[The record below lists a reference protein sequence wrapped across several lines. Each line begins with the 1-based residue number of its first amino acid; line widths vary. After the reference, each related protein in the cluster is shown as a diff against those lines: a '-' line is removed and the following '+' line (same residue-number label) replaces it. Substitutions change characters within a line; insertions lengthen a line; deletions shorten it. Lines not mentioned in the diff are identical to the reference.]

1 MAVAEIKKVQIIGHS
16 HVKKDFL
23 SSLQEEG
30 LVQIEKT
37 DFDELGLDAPP
48 QEESKLDHQLFQLSH
63 VIDFLSKWE
72 EKKLADKIL
81 LEKPKL
87 AVKKRGEILEFDYAS
102 VCERV
107 EALERNKKVIL
118 SGNKYL
124 DREKSALKSF
134 EDLDIPVL
142 DFQPTKL
149 SEMRLGSIPLSALED
164 LEEIGEEKGL
174 WFHVLSQT
182 KREVTLFLI
191 YLKEN
196 KEEFEESL
204 REMSFIPF
212 YFSETVLERAK
223 ESDRVTDIIKKLEKE
238 IKQGENQAAE
248 IDKQA
253 GELSLQFREK
263 LMLVYDTLL
272 NERNKHRFSSFT
284 GETGSAFFLEGWI
297 QDKDIKKLKHRL
309 EPYSESVEFFFRSPL
324 PDEEPPVVLD
334 NPPVGRPFEIITKLY
349 GLPSKGSLDPTM
361 YLAPFFFVFLGLTV
375 SEAGYGLV
383 VALLSLLYIK
393 LAKPKGG
400 LRLFLKLLFIVGVAN
415 VILGSMVGGW
425 FGFSVPELM
434 LIDPLKNPLSFLILS
449 LVLGFIQVWFGTL
462 LRMISN
468 IKQKKYMNAFFV
480 QGGWLVL
487 LPSLVLYLL
496 TKTPV
501 WGYVSIGGALGI
513 VFFASP
519 SPNPISRFFGGLYS
533 LYDISRYLSDVLSY
547 SRLLALGLSTTV
559 IAMVVNTLC
568 ESALGIP
575 WIGWLFAALIFII
588 GHLFNL
594 GISFLG
600 GFVHSMRLQFVEFF
614 SKFFDSGGQPFK
626 PFELENEYTEFI

>member
-16 HVKKDFL
+16 LIKKDFL
-23 SSLQEEG
+23 SSLQEQG

-48 QEESKLDHQLFQLSH
+48 QEESTLDHQLFQLSH
-63 VIDFLSKWE
+63 VIGFLSKWE
-72 EKKLADKIL
+72 EKKLVDKIL
-81 LEKPKL
+81 LEKPKM
-87 AVKKRGEILEFDYAS
+87 AVKKRRKIMEFDYAS
-102 VCERV
+102 VCEKA
-107 EALERNKKVIL
+107 EALEKSKKDIL

-124 DREKSALKSF
+124 GREKSALRVF
-134 EDLDIPVL
+134 ENLDIPVL

-149 SEMRLGSIPLSALED
+149 SEMRLGTIPLSMLED
-164 LEEIGEEKGL
+164 LIKIREEKKL
-174 WFHVLSQT
+174 WFRVLCQT
-182 KREVTLFLI
+182 KREATLFLV

-196 KEEFEESL
+196 KEELEESL
-204 REMSFIPF
+204 REMSFTPF
-212 YFSETVLERAK
+212 YFSETVLERAEK
-223 ESDRVTDIIKKLEKE
+223 SDLVIDIIKKLDRE
-238 IKQGENQAAE
+238 IKQEERRAAE

-253 GELSLQFREK
+253 RELSLKYREK
-263 LMLVYDTLL
+263 LMFVYDALL
-272 NERNKHRFSSFT
+272 NERSKHRFSGFM
-284 GETGSAFFLEGWI
+284 GETKSVFFLEGWI
-297 QDKDIKKLKHRL
+297 QKKDIGKLKNRL
-309 EPYSESVEFFFRSPL
+309 ESYSESIEFFFRSPL
-324 PDEEPPVVLD
+324 PEEEPPVVLD

-349 GLPSKGSLDPTM
+349 GLPSRGSLDPTM

-375 SEAGYGLV
+375 SEAGYGFL
-383 VALLSLLYIK
+383 VALISLLYLK
-393 LAKPKGG
+393 FAKPRGG
-400 LRLFLKLLFIVGVAN
+400 LKLFLKLLFIVGIAN

-425 FGFSVPELM
+425 FGFTIPEL
-434 LIDPLKNPLSFLILS
+434 LVIDPLKNPLSFLILS

-468 IKQKKYMNAFFV
+468 IRQKKYVNAFFV

-487 LPSLVLYLL
+487 LPGLVLYLL
-496 TKTPV
+496 TKSPG
-501 WGYVSIGGALGI
+501 WGYASIGGALGI

-575 WIGWLFAALIFII
+575 WVGWLFAALIFII

-594 GISFLG
+594 SISFLG

-626 PFELENEYTEFI
+626 PFELENEYTEFM

>member
-16 HVKKDFL
+16 HAKKDFL

-107 EALERNKKVIL
+107 EALEGNKKDIL

-149 SEMRLGSIPLSALED
+149 TEMRLGAIPLSALED

-191 YLKEN
+191 YLMEN

-272 NERNKHRFSSFT
+272 NERNKHRLSSFT
-284 GETGSAFFLEGWI
+284 GETRSAFFLEGWI

-309 EPYSESVEFFFRSPL
+309 EPYSESVEFFFRCPL

-575 WIGWLFAALIFII
+575 WVGWLFAALIFII

>member
-16 HVKKDFL
+16 HIKKGFL

-37 DFDELGLDAPP
+37 DFDELGLNAPF
-48 QEESKLDHQLFQLSH
+48 QDESKLDHHLFQLSH
-63 VIDFLSKWE
+63 AIGFLSKWE

-87 AVKKRGEILEFDYAS
+87 AVKKRREILEFDYVS
-102 VCERV
+102 VCE
-107 EALERNKKVIL
+107 EAETLEKSKKDIL
-118 SGNKYL
+118 SADKYL
-124 DREKSALKSF
+124 DREKSALRAF

-149 SEMRLGSIPLSALED
+149 TEMRLGTIPLSALED
-164 LEEIGEEKGL
+164 LIEIRKEKEI
-174 WFHVLSQT
+174 WFSVLSQT
-182 KREVTLFLI
+182 KREVTLFLM
-191 YLKEN
+191 YLKEK
-196 KEEFEESL
+196 KEELEESL
-204 REMSFIPF
+204 REMSFNPF
-212 YFSETVLERAK
+212 YFSETVLERAEK
-223 ESDRVTDIIKKLEKE
+223 SDSVTDIIKKLERE
-238 IKQGENQAAE
+238 IKQGENRAAGIDNQAR
-248 IDKQA
+248 
-253 GELSLQFREK
+253 ELSLEYREK
-263 LMLVYDTLL
+263 LMLVYDALL
-272 NERNKHRFSSFT
+272 NERNKHRFSCFM
-284 GETGSAFFLEGWI
+284 GETKSAFFLEGWI
-297 QDKDIKKLKHRL
+297 QKKDIGKLKHRL
-309 EPYSESVEFFFRSPL
+309 EPFSESVEFFFRSPL
-324 PDEEPPVVLD
+324 PDEDPPVVLD

-349 GLPSKGSLDPTM
+349 GLPSRGSLDPTM

-375 SEAGYGLV
+375 SEAGYGFV
-383 VALLSLLYIK
+383 VALLSLMYIK

-400 LRLFLKLLFIVGVAN
+400 LKLFLKLLFIVGIAN
-415 VILGSMVGGW
+415 VLLGSMVGGW
-425 FGFSVPELM
+425 FGFPIPEL
-434 LIDPLKNPLSFLILS
+434 LVIDPLKNPLSFLILS

-468 IKQKKYMNAFFV
+468 IKQKKYVNAFFV

-496 TKTPV
+496 TKSPG
-501 WGYVSIGGALGI
+501 WGYASIGGALGI